1 MPSVDIQ
8 DLTVTY
14 DRKAALKNINL
25 QIKSDEYLVIL
36 GPTGAGKTTL
46 LRTIAGLIKPKDGK
60 ILIDGLEVTKIRPE
74 ERGMAYL
81 PQTYSLFPYMNVKD
95 NVLFSPKV
103 RRSKT
108 EEEMSILVGEVLDM
122 VGLRDRW
129 DAYPMELSGGMMQRC
144 ALARAIATDLK
155 IFLLDEPLKA
165 LDARLRLQLRT
176 ELRKLVKNL
185 GITCLHVTHD
195 QEEALALADRIL
207 ILNKGEIIQ
216 HGDPKNLYQDPQT
229 YFTADFLG
237 ESNNFTG
244 EVIAF
249 DQDRIQVKINT
260 NGKVLVSRPLNA
272 SKQDIIGKKVILT
285 VKSEATKV
293 YLNDHD
299 ITNENANIFGGEVIH
314 HYYLGKYTN
323 LEIKVNELSNP
334 LLAKIS
340 SFEFEKYPI
349 KSKVKISIASYD
361 LLTFLWRS

>member
-1 MPSVDIQ
+1 MPLVDIQ
-8 DLTVTY
+8 NLTVTY
-14 DRKAALKNINL
+14 GRKVALKNINL
-25 QIKSDEYLVIL
+25 TINPDEYLVIL

-46 LRTIAGLIKPKDGK
+46 LRTITGLKKPKVGK
-60 ILIDGLEVTKIRPE
+60 ILIDGQEVTKTRPE

-108 EEEMSILVGEVLDM
+108 EEEMSVLAGEVLDM

-176 ELRKLVKNL
+176 ELRKLVKDL

-207 ILNKGEIIQ
+207 ILNEGQIVQ
-216 HGDPKNLYQDPQT
+216 HGDPKILYQDPQT

-237 ESNNFTG
+237 ESNSFTG
-244 EVIAF
+244 EVIAS
-249 DQDRIQVKINT
+249 DQDRLQVKIDT
-260 NGKVLVSRPLNA
+260 NDKVLISRPLNTNN
-272 SKQDIIGKKVILT
+272 QDIIGKKVILT

-293 YLNDHD
+293 YPNSQSVA
-299 ITNENANIFGGEVIH
+299 NENSNIFRGEVIH

-323 LEIKVNELSNP
+323 LEIKVNEISKS

-340 SFEFEKYPI
+340 SFEYEKYPL
-349 KSKVKISIASYD
+349 KSKVKLRIASSD
-361 LLTFLWRS
+361 LLSFLWRS